1 MNDSVSQVAIQC
13 PLRRDWIS
21 FRLVDEHGDG
31 KPYAGLSYQLK
42 DSQGQLY
49 SDVLDGEGYTRTDH
63 LHCGPVVLS
72 ILESY
77 SGGDPWYAAISRR
90 EKFRIFLTALQVA
103 AEQSPAGPRRAN
115 GNTYLAQARAVQ
127 EQARFLRAEVSDFAE
142 VTCHLP
148 ERDDTWVPRPTAELK
163 RNSRLAQNQPGI
175 ALSPNQHHVIEIKA
189 LRAYS
194 PLLSRETDFCA
205 LNAYHLALMSTFV
218 YAPFNTDKKPYA
230 SSPPPYDSIGS
241 IGHVLQSQLGR
252 RLKPTQFNGAGP
264 YHLLCEEVAYSKRL
278 EVVPYDPDRY
288 EKETQDDWHNPE
300 DVHFLYN
307 TGANTQAFITHND
320 RVVLISV
327 RGTQEMLA
335 DASRD
340 ADARQVP
347 FEDGEG
353 QAHRGFYG
361 GFQAAKPFVERYLN
375 AFYTGEQTLMICG
388 HSLGGAVALL
398 LAEWLRR
405 KPTKPK
411 VILYT
416 FGAPRTSDAAF
427 VKAAQPLTH
436 HRIVNHND
444 PVPAVPL
451 PWMDAEWK
459 LALPGTAL
467 LFSSPTAGIALLL
480 AGLVNLQGDP
490 YEHHGEQWHFM
501 PRKPGGGSEAAVLW
515 QPGCALIE
523 EQTCARY
530 VGETGLDG
538 DMPNR
543 LALWGTHHSSDDG
556 YARAALTNLLRWNTS
571 VEERN
576 GKLFSEAEIR
586 DIYAQLLSTAQLL
599 DSWQA
604 HSFNEF
610 RWELKRRGEM
620 RFYGKSDLELRAIY
634 ADAVGQA
641 ERIRAEQS
649 PALTQTQQRLLA
661 QAERLVTPRSV
672 FGEHAERADLA
683 ELVAEWR
690 GIKDNQA
697 AERLAANGGERL
709 SGLGLEVSVS
719 KNFYP

>member
-1 MNDSVSQVAIQC
+1 MNDSVFQVAIQC

-31 KPYAGLSYQLK
+31 KPYAGLSYQLQ

-49 SDVLDGEGYTRTDH
+49 SGVLDGDGYTRTDN

-72 ILESY
+72 ISDSY
-77 SGGDPWYAAISRR
+77 SGGDRWYATISRR
-90 EKFRIFLTALQVA
+90 EKFRIPLTALQAA
-103 AEQSPAGPRRAN
+103 AEQSPAGPRRAG
-115 GNTYLAQARAVQ
+115 GNTYLAEARAAQ
-127 EQARFLRAEVSDFAE
+127 EQARLLRAEVSDFTE
-142 VTCHLP
+142 TTSHLP
-148 ERDDTWVPRPTAELK
+148 APDKAWTPRPSAELK
-163 RNSRLAQNQPGI
+163 RNTGLATDHPGI
-175 ALSPNQHHVIEIKA
+175 ALAPNQHHLIEIKA

-194 PLLSRETDFCA
+194 PLLSREPDFCA

-218 YAPFNTDKKPYA
+218 YAPFSTNKTPYT

-241 IGHVLQSQLGR
+241 IGHVLQNQLGR
-252 RLKPTQFNGAGP
+252 RVKPTQFDTAGP

-278 EVVPYDPDRY
+278 ETMPYDPEHY
-288 EKETQDDWHNPE
+288 EHEAQEGWKNPE
-300 DVHFLYN
+300 DVHFLYD
-307 TGANTQAFITHND
+307 TDADTQAFITHND
-320 RVVLISV
+320 KVVLISV

-361 GFQAAKPFVERYLN
+361 GFQAAKPFIERYLS
-375 AFYTGEQTLMICG
+375 AFYTGEQTLIVCG
-388 HSLGGAVALL
+388 HSLGGAIALL
-398 LAEWLRR
+398 LADWLRR
-405 KPTKPK
+405 KWSDD
-411 VILYT
+411 IQLYT
-416 FGAPRTSDAAF
+416 YGAPRAGDAAF

-451 PWMDAEWK
+451 PWMDAEWR

-467 LFSSPTAGIALLL
+467 LFSSPAAGIALLL
-480 AGLVNLQGDP
+480 AGLVNLQGDA
-490 YEHHGEQWHFM
+490 YEHHGEQWHLM

-515 QPGCALIE
+515 QPGCALID

-530 VGETGLDG
+530 VGEIGLDG

-543 LALWGTHHSSDDG
+543 LSLWGTHHSSDSG
-556 YARAALTNLLRWNTS
+556 YARAALTNLLRWNAS

-576 GKLFSEAEIR
+576 GKLFTEAEIR

-604 HSFNEF
+604 RSFNEF
-610 RWELKRRGEM
+610 RWEIRRRGEM

-634 ADAVGQA
+634 ADAVEQA

-649 PALTQTQQRLLA
+649 PALTQAQQRLLA

-672 FGEHAERADLA
+672 FGEHAERVDLA
-683 ELVAEWR
+683 ELVAQWR
-690 GIKDNQA
+690 AIEDNQT
-697 AERLAANGGERL
+697 AERLAAFKKDGAKVL
-709 SGLGLEVSVS
+709 A
-719 KNFYP
+719 

>member
-1 MNDSVSQVAIQC
+1 MERAVEVLKC
-13 PLRRDWIS
+13 PLRSTWVS
-21 FRLVDEHGDG
+21 FRLVDEFGEG
-31 KPYAGLSYQLK
+31 SPYAELPYKLI
-42 DSQGQLY
+42 DCQGQAFEGLLD
-49 SDVLDGEGYTRTDH
+49 SDGFAEIYNVHPGATVLD
-63 LHCGPVVLS
+63 LS
-72 ILESY
+72 QLATTY
-77 SGGDPWYAAISRR
+77 PDPWYEELALRKSFKIP
-90 EKFRIFLTALQVA
+90 LTALQIA
-103 AEQSPAGPRRAN
+103 AEQSPAGPRRTN
-115 GNTYLAQARAVQ
+115 GRTYLAEDRAAR
-127 EQARFLRAEVSDFAE
+127 EQARFLRAEVSDFTE
-142 VTCHLP
+142 IKSHLP
-148 ERDDTWVPRPTAELK
+148 EPDESWAERPSKLK
-163 RNSRLAQNQPGI
+163 RNAGLATDQPGI
-175 ALSPNQHHVIEIKA
+175 SLGCSQHHVIEIKA

-194 PLLSRETDFCA
+194 PLLSREPDFCA

-218 YAPFNTDKKPYA
+218 YAPFSTHKKPYT
-230 SSPPPYDSIGS
+230 SSPPPYNSNGS
-241 IGHVLQSQLGR
+241 IGHVLQNQLGR
-252 RLKPTQFNGAGP
+252 RVKPTQFDAAGP

-288 EKETQDDWHNPE
+288 EQEAQDDWNNPE

-320 RVVLISV
+320 KVVLISL
-327 RGTQEMLA
+327 RGTQELLA

-347 FEDGEG
+347 YQEGKG

-375 AFYTGEQTLMICG
+375 AFYTGEQTLVVCG
-388 HSLGGAVALL
+388 HSLGGAIALL

-411 VILYT
+411 VTLYT
-416 FGAPRTSDAAF
+416 YGAPRAGDAAF
-427 VKAAQPLTH
+427 VTAASPLTH

-467 LFSSPTAGIALLL
+467 LFSSPAAGIALLL

-501 PRKPGGGSEAAVLW
+501 PRKTGGGSEAAVLW
-515 QPGCALIE
+515 QPGCALID

-530 VGETGLDG
+530 VGEIGLDG
-538 DMPNR
+538 DMPDR
-543 LALWGTHHSSDDG
+543 LALWGTHHASDSG
-556 YARAALTNLLRWNTS
+556 YARAALTNLLRWNAS

-576 GKLFSEAEIR
+576 GKLFTEAEIR

-604 HSFNEF
+604 RSFNEF
-610 RWELKRRGEM
+610 HWEIRRRGEM

-634 ADAVGQA
+634 ADAVEQA

-649 PALTQTQQRLLA
+649 PALTRAQQRLLA
-661 QAERLVTPRSV
+661 QAERLVTPRGV
-672 FGEHAERADLA
+672 FGEHAERGDLA
-683 ELVAEWR
+683 ELVAQWR
-690 GIKDNQA
+690 AIEDNQT
-697 AERLAANGGERL
+697 AERLAAVKKE
-709 SGLGLEVSVS
+709 SAKV
-719 KNFYP
+719 FA